1 MAKQFMSRIKWFYLT
16 NVRRYQMV
24 VVDFGYSKVV
34 LPKDKAFQLI
44 ECLESAERYE
54 EKYWPE
60 AKRKEKN
67 MQSDYTYHV
76 YPLDGGFTMTIL
88 GDSKYQMAKLAGKPT
103 E

>member
-1 MAKQFMSRIKWFYLT
+1 
-16 NVRRYQMV
+16 MV
-24 VVDFGYSKVV
+24 IVDFGYSKVV
-34 LPKDKAFQLI
+34 LSKDKAFQLI

-67 MQSDYTYHV
+67 MQSEYTYHV
-76 YPLDGGFTMTIL
+76 YPTEVSFSFRVLSDEQ
-88 GDSKYQMAKLAGKPT
+88 YQLCKLAGKPQ

>member
-1 MAKQFMSRIKWFYLT
+1 MI
-16 NVRRYQMV
+16 
-24 VVDFGYSKVV
+24 VVDFGYHKVV

-60 AKRKEKN
+60 AKRKEKG
-67 MQSDYTYHV
+67 MQMEYTYHV
-76 YPLDGGFTMTIL
+76 YPNETQFSFRVMSDEQ
-88 GDSKYQMAKLAGKPT
+88 YQLCKLAGKPQ